1 MNLLNKGSI
10 TLFLLSIILLVL
22 ALRDI
27 LPILI
32 VYAATIIGIGLGIL
46 SLLKWNERRYI
57 GLSLNIA
64 FVLIL
69 ICWTYIPPYLYS
81 G

>member
-22 ALRDI
+22 ALWDI

-32 VYAATIIGIGLGIL
+32 VYAAAIIGIGLGVL
-46 SLLKWNERRYI
+46 SLLKGNERRYI

-69 ICWTYIPPYLYS
+69 IGWTYIPPYLFS